1 MVKISI
7 ISLIYK
13 STEFCDWVYDSVR
26 EFTPKIESGEAEFFF
41 VANDPTEKVVNH
53 LQKMNYPH
61 VIQRNNI
68 YSDANRFEV
77 GYAKPEYIGR
87 VYAGY
92 NRGIMEA
99 KGELIVLIN
108 SDHFFSP
115 DWLEGLLKF
124 SDRRN
129 IISSTLVERKHPD
142 YDVFPGAIH
151 GEFGNHPSNF
161 QKEHFLKFA
170 SQIRKTGLET
180 GKAYMPCLFHRDNAI
195 LAGLYPEGNLADKS
209 PDSVYQHG
217 DVAFFSRLSQMGIK
231 HLTSL
236 DSVVYHLK
244 EGELDADDI
253 ETKPAPVVISKSNL
267 IALESWKAPIKLD
280 SLPIS
285 ITPTAEHYK
294 IIRLLLRKH
303 VPYSAPRN
311 FVARLFYYLKLNIR
325 SSAIKILRGLGLL
338 EVAKKIINKL
348 KEY

>member
-13 STEFCDWVYDSVR
+13 STEFCDWVYDSVM
-26 EFTPKIESGEAEFFF
+26 EFTPKIKSGEAEFFF
-41 VANDPTEKVVNH
+41 VANDPTEKVVAH
-53 LQKMNYPH
+53 LQRMGYPH
-61 VIQRNNI
+61 VVQRNNV
-68 YSDANRFEV
+68 YSDADRFDA

-92 NRGIMEA
+92 NRGIIEA

-124 SDRRN
+124 SDRKN
-129 IISSTLVERKHPD
+129 IVSSTLVERKHPD

-151 GEFGNHPSNF
+151 GEFGNHPANF

-170 SQIRKTGLET
+170 AKIRKTGLEH

-209 PDSVYQHG
+209 PDRVYQHG
-217 DVAFFSRLSQMGIK
+217 DVAFFSRLSKMGVK

-253 ETKPAPVVISKSNL
+253 EITPTPLIINEGEKRVISG
-267 IALESWKAPIKLD
+267 WGAPIKLA

-285 ITPTAEHYK
+285 ITPTSEHYR
-294 IIRLLLRKH
+294 IIRLLLNKH
-303 VPYSAPRN
+303 VPYGAPRN
-311 FVARLFYYLKLNIR
+311 LVARSFYYVKLNIR
-325 SSAIKILRGLGLL
+325 SSAIRILRTFGLL
-338 EVAKKIINKL
+338 DITKKIFNK
-348 KEY
+348 